1 MLPDKFFLWPYQ
13 GDSLEQAIA
22 DILPLLAK
30 SGLAGYLRD
39 KDTTPPTVQDELYLR
54 CAGDIAEFIA
64 LNCREWNVSPWWILT
79 SMERE
84 QSALTQTVLSESA
97 LKAVCGVVNADVGRT
112 TNPGY
117 YGIFA
122 QIVRCV
128 ETAAW
133 LLGVESA
140 LKWPEYVR
148 TRKSTPR
155 WSVGKAVEI
164 EQDGVQK
171 SFIPLSA
178 GDFMQL
184 QYTPHFKVLQVNEII
199 ARKITPLQFFS

>member
-1 MLPDKFFLWPYQ
+1 MLPDKFFLWPYE
-13 GDSLEQAIA
+13 GDSLVQCVK
-22 DILPLLAK
+22 DVTPILAR

-39 KDTTPPTVQDELYLR
+39 ADPPTPANHDDQLLR

-64 LNCREWNVSPWWILT
+64 LNCREWNVSPWWVLT
-79 SMERE
+79 SMQRE
-84 QSALTQTVLSESA
+84 QSALTTLTLTESA
-97 LKAVCGVVNADVGRT
+97 LKAVLGVVNADVGRT

-122 QIVRCV
+122 QVTRCV
-128 ETAAW
+128 ETTAW

-148 TRKSTPR
+148 TRKSAPR
-155 WSVGKAVEI
+155 YQIGKAISVETA
-164 EQDGVQK
+164 GVWK
-171 SFIPLSA
+171 DLVPLSA

-184 QYTPHFKVLQVNEII
+184 CYTPHYDVLRANELD
-199 ARKITPLQFFS
+199 ARKITPLNFF